1 MDINALMQPLAVTEN
16 PGLDSVD
23 PRFMEIT
30 TLVQNGDY
38 AGAASQAE
46 EILEEGVYDIRII
59 VFYLYGLFIEQNP
72 TVLTTVFQCLDGLLT
87 QNWEAVGPVVKREK
101 HAQNSLNWL
110 VKQLLKRLQYEESAK
125 GETWEQW
132 IVEAGS
138 DEVQETL
145 DAAAGLQRSL
155 GMALAEGSK
164 PIMDGLAKIIAWL
177 RGFQQVVYRE
187 LKSEPEPEPLQENA
201 AGPSLSQS
209 VETAIPARAMGSDA
223 DAPAVEGSYHLKV
236 LMRKLQA
243 FEQLIKEE
251 KFPKAAIVASDINA
265 ILAGFDPKLY
275 FPKLFAR
282 FSYLLAT
289 NITELAAYEDQKDTL
304 EWHALEE
311 YYKVDVDGFIEL

>member
-1 MDINALMQPLAVTEN
+1 MDINALMQPLAVAEN

-30 TLVQNGDY
+30 TLAQNGDY

-125 GETWEQW
+125 GETWERW

-138 DEVQETL
+138 DEMQETL

-177 RGFQQVVYRE
+177 RGFQQVAHRE
-187 LKSEPEPEPLQENA
+187 LESEPEPLQEDA
-201 AGPSLSQS
+201 AGPSLSQP
-209 VETAIPARAMGSDA
+209 VETAIPTSAMGSDA
-223 DAPAVEGSYHLKV
+223 EAPAVEGSYHLKV
-236 LMRKLQA
+236 LIRKLQA

-251 KFPKAAIVASDINA
+251 KFPKAAIVASDING

-282 FSYLLAT
+282 YSYLLAT
-289 NITELAAYEDQKDTL
+289 SITELAAYEDQKDTL